1 MPNIALVED
10 EPEAADVL
18 ASFIARYAGEKGL
31 ELTVTRFGNAMDF
44 EMTHQHFDLV
54 FMDIQMPGING
65 MEAAQLMRTYDSETP
80 IIFVTN
86 LAQYAVKGYEVDAL
100 DFIVKPVTYFN
111 FRMRMD
117 KAMRRIRRNASRSI
131 AIGTRDGMRV
141 VALSDIEYVEVSK
154 HDLSYHLVDE
164 EEPLVVYGSLVAF
177 EQQVDGVKCV
187 HVIARHPKA
196 RHRDVLHHHVEHHVD
211 HDDQRRHHD
220 HHRVV
225 DLQEAVLLHALDE
238 ERVGKCV
245 DQQGEEPEARSTLQK
260 GRGIAGIGPEG
271 AEGTLRGR

>member
-18 ASFIARYAGEKGL
+18 AAFIARYADEKGL
-31 ELTVTRFGNAMDF
+31 ELAVTRFGNAMDF

-141 VALSDIEYVEVSK
+141 VALSDMNTW
-154 HDLSYHLVDE
+154 
-164 EEPLVVYGSLVAF
+164 
-177 EQQVDGVKCV
+177 
-187 HVIARHPKA
+187 
-196 RHRDVLHHHVEHHVD
+196 
-211 HDDQRRHHD
+211 
-220 HHRVV
+220 
-225 DLQEAVLLHALDE
+225 
-238 ERVGKCV
+238 
-245 DQQGEEPEARSTLQK
+245 RSASTTC
-260 GRGIAGIGPEG
+260 PT
-271 AEGTLRGR
+271 TLREKRNRWWSTAASWPSSRRWRADPSCASQTAAWST

>member
-18 ASFIARYAGEKGL
+18 ASFIGRYADEKGL
-31 ELTVTRFGNAMDF
+31 ELVVTRFGNAMDF
-44 EMTHQHFDLV
+44 EVTHQHFDLV

-117 KAMRRIRRNASRSI
+117 KAMRRIRRNGSRSI

-154 HDLSYHLVDE
+154 HDLSYHLVGE
-164 EEPLVVYGSLVAF
+164 GGRSWSTAASWPLS
-177 EQQVDGVKCV
+177 
-187 HVIARHPKA
+187 
-196 RHRDVLHHHVEHHVD
+196 
-211 HDDQRRHHD
+211 RRW
-220 HHRVV
+220 R
-225 DLQEAVLLHALDE
+225 EAPSCAS
-238 ERVGKCV
+238 
-245 DQQGEEPEARSTLQK
+245 PTAAWST
-260 GRGIAGIGPEG
+260 
-271 AEGTLRGR
+271 

>member
-18 ASFIARYAGEKGL
+18 ASFVARYADEKGL
-31 ELTVTRFGNAMDF
+31 DLVVTRFGNAMDF

-117 KAMRRIRRNASRSI
+117 KAMRRIRRNGSRSI

-141 VALSDIEYVEVSK
+141 VGLSDIEYVEVSK
-154 HDLSYHLVDE
+154 HDLSYHLVGE

-177 EQQVDGVKCV
+177 EQEVEGGPFVRISNSCLV
-187 HVIARHPKA
+187 NMNRVRAVRGGELVMHGGE
-196 RHRDVLHHHVEHHVD
+196 VLYFS
-211 HDDQRRHHD
+211 RSRK
-220 HHRVV
+220 R
-225 DLQEAVLLHALDE
+225 EAVATITGFL
-238 ERVGKCV
+238 G
-245 DQQGEEPEARSTLQK
+245 GS
-260 GRGIAGIGPEG
+260 I
-271 AEGTLRGR
+271 

>member
-18 ASFIARYAGEKGL
+18 AAFIARYADEKGL

-154 HDLSYHLVDE
+154 HDLSYHLVGE
-164 EEPLVVYGSLVAF
+164 EEPFVVYGSLVAF
-177 EQQVDGVKCV
+177 EQEVEGGPFVRISNSCLVNMNRIRAVRGGELVMHGGK
-187 HVIARHPKA
+187 
-196 RHRDVLHHHVEHHVD
+196 VLYFS
-211 HDDQRRHHD
+211 RSRK
-220 HHRVV
+220 R
-225 DLQEAVLLHALDE
+225 EAVATITGFL
-238 ERVGKCV
+238 G
-245 DQQGEEPEARSTLQK
+245 G
-260 GRGIAGIGPEG
+260 GI
-271 AEGTLRGR
+271 

>member
-18 ASFIARYAGEKGL
+18 ASFIARYADEKGL

-117 KAMRRIRRNASRSI
+117 KAMRRIRRNGSRSI

-154 HDLSYHLVDE
+154 HDLSYHLVGE
-164 EEPLVVYGSLVAF
+164 EEPFVVYGSLVAF
-177 EQQVDGVKCV
+177 EQEVEGGPFVRISNSCLVNMNRIRAVRGGELVMHGGK
-187 HVIARHPKA
+187 
-196 RHRDVLHHHVEHHVD
+196 VLYFS
-211 HDDQRRHHD
+211 RSRK
-220 HHRVV
+220 R
-225 DLQEAVLLHALDE
+225 EAVATITGFL
-238 ERVGKCV
+238 G
-245 DQQGEEPEARSTLQK
+245 GS
-260 GRGIAGIGPEG
+260 I
-271 AEGTLRGR
+271 

>member
-18 ASFIARYAGEKGL
+18 ASFVARYADEKGL
-31 ELTVTRFGNAMDF
+31 ELVVTRFGNAMDF

-65 MEAAQLMRTYDSETP
+65 MEAAQLMRTYDTETP
-80 IIFVTN
+80 IVFVTN

-117 KAMRRIRRNASRSI
+117 KAMRRIRRNGSRSI

-154 HDLSYHLVDE
+154 HDLSYHLVGE
-164 EEPLVVYGSLVAF
+164 GEPFVVYGSLVAF
-177 EQQVDGVKCV
+177 EQEVEGGPFVRISNSCLVNMNRIRAVRGGELVMHGGK
-187 HVIARHPKA
+187 
-196 RHRDVLHHHVEHHVD
+196 VLYFS
-211 HDDQRRHHD
+211 RSRK
-220 HHRVV
+220 R
-225 DLQEAVLLHALDE
+225 EAVATITGFL
-238 ERVGKCV
+238 G
-245 DQQGEEPEARSTLQK
+245 GS
-260 GRGIAGIGPEG
+260 I
-271 AEGTLRGR
+271 

>member
-18 ASFIARYAGEKGL
+18 ASFIARYADEKGL
-31 ELTVTRFGNAMDF
+31 ELVVTRFGNAMDF

-117 KAMRRIRRNASRSI
+117 KAMRRIRRNGSRSI

-164 EEPLVVYGSLVAF
+164 EDPLVVYGSLVAF
-177 EQQVDGVKCV
+177 EQE
-187 HVIARHPKA
+187 
-196 RHRDVLHHHVEHHVD
+196 VEGGPFV
-211 HDDQRRHHD
+211 RISNSCLVNMN
-220 HHRVV
+220 RVR
-225 DLQEAVLLHALDE
+225 AV
-238 ERVGKCV
+238 
-245 DQQGEEPEARSTLQK
+245 
-260 GRGIAGIGPEG
+260 RGN
-271 AEGTLRGR
+271 

>member
-18 ASFIARYAGEKGL
+18 ASFIARYADEKGL
-31 ELTVTRFGNAMDF
+31 ELVVTRFGNAMDF

-117 KAMRRIRRNASRSI
+117 KAMRRIRRNGSRSI
-131 AIGTRDGMRV
+131 AIGARDGMRV

-154 HDLSYHLVDE
+154 HDLSYHLVGE

-177 EQQVDGVKCV
+177 EQEVEGGPFVRISNSCLVNMNRIRAVRGGELVMHGGK
-187 HVIARHPKA
+187 
-196 RHRDVLHHHVEHHVD
+196 VLYFS
-211 HDDQRRHHD
+211 RSRK
-220 HHRVV
+220 R
-225 DLQEAVLLHALDE
+225 EAVATITGFL
-238 ERVGKCV
+238 G
-245 DQQGEEPEARSTLQK
+245 GS
-260 GRGIAGIGPEG
+260 I
-271 AEGTLRGR
+271 

>member
-18 ASFIARYAGEKGL
+18 AAFIARYADEKGL
-31 ELTVTRFGNAMDF
+31 ELAVTRFGNAMDF

-177 EQQVDGVKCV
+177 EQEVEGGPFVRISNSCLVNMNRVRAVRGSELVMHGGEVLYFSRSRK
-187 HVIARHPKA
+187 
-196 RHRDVLHHHVEHHVD
+196 RD
-211 HDDQRRHHD
+211 
-220 HHRVV
+220 
-225 DLQEAVLLHALDE
+225 AVATITIFL
-238 ERVGKCV
+238 G
-245 DQQGEEPEARSTLQK
+245 GS
-260 GRGIAGIGPEG
+260 I
-271 AEGTLRGR
+271 